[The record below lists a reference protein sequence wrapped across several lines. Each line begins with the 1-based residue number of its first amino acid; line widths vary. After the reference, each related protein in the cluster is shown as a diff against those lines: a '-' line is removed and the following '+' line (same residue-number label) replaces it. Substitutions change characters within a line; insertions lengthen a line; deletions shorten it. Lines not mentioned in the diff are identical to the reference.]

1 MMVRSIRGMRLL
13 AGTGL
18 LALLCACQGTT
29 FQTPPLAAAGCDPA
43 LPGRWISINEN
54 GRPDGEMVLL
64 FSANCQLDV
73 TDRAN
78 GKLREG
84 EATQAFVA
92 RSGIHTYMW
101 VNAGWAAQRFD
112 FADLAV
118 NPGDV
123 FLMRYAWDHGELLF
137 NDVDDKAVA
146 HLIIDGKIPGTVDY
160 QDDRLLNRITGP
172 ARPEALAVPGVF
184 SAEVLRFRRD
194 DGNGKP

>member
-1 MMVRSIRGMRLL
+1 MERLILDMRLL
-13 AGTGL
+13 AGIGL
-18 LALLCACQGTT
+18 LAVLCACQGTT
-29 FQTPPLAAAGCDPA
+29 FQTPPLAAAVCDSA

-54 GRPDGEMVLL
+54 GRPDGEMVLA
-64 FSANCQLDV
+64 FSADCQLDV
-73 TDRAN
+73 TDRSN
-78 GKLREG
+78 GNLREG
-84 EATQAFVA
+84 EATPAYVA
-92 RSGIHTYMW
+92 RSGMDRYMW

-123 FLMRYAWDHGELLF
+123 FLMRYSWDQGELLF

-160 QDDRLLNRITGP
+160 VDDRLLNRITGP
-172 ARPEALAVPGVF
+172 ARPEVLSLPGVF

>member
-1 MMVRSIRGMRLL
+1 MVRLIRGLRLL
-13 AGTGL
+13 AGITG

-29 FQTPPLAAAGCDPA
+29 FQTPPLAAATCDSA

-64 FSANCQLDV
+64 FSADCHLDV
-73 TDRAN
+73 TDRSKGN
-78 GKLREG
+78 IREG
-84 EATQAFVA
+84 EATQAYVA
-92 RSGIHTYMW
+92 QSGKDGFMW

-118 NPGDV
+118 NPADI
-123 FLMRYAWDHGELLF
+123 FLMRYSWDQGELLF

-160 QDDRLLNRITGP
+160 EDDRLLNRITGP
-172 ARPEALAVPGVF
+172 ARPEVLALPGVF
-184 SAEVLRFRRD
+184 STEILRFRRD

>member
-1 MMVRSIRGMRLL
+1 MDRLIRGMRLL
-13 AGTGL
+13 AGISL

-29 FQTPPLAAAGCDPA
+29 FQTPPLAATVCDSA

-54 GRPDGEMVLL
+54 GRPDGEMVLV
-64 FSANCQLDV
+64 FSADCQLDV
-73 TDRAN
+73 TDRSN
-78 GKLREG
+78 GNLREG
-84 EATQAFVA
+84 EATPAYVA
-92 RSGIHTYMW
+92 RSGMDRYMW

-123 FLMRYAWDHGELLF
+123 FLMRYSWDQDELLF
-137 NDVDDKAVA
+137 NDVDDKVVA

-160 QDDRLLNRITGP
+160 VDDRLLNRITGP
-172 ARPEALAVPGVF
+172 ARPEVLSLPGVF
-184 SAEVLRFRRD
+184 STEFLRFRRD

>member
-1 MMVRSIRGMRLL
+1 MERLIGGIRLL
-13 AGTGL
+13 AGIGL
-18 LALLCACQGTT
+18 LGLLCACQGTT
-29 FQTPPLAAAGCDPA
+29 FQTPPLAAGACDPA
-43 LPGRWISINEN
+43 LPGRWISINED

-64 FSANCQLDV
+64 FSGDCQLDV
-73 TDRAN
+73 TDRSN
-78 GKLREG
+78 GKVREG
-84 EATQAFVA
+84 DATQAYMAKPGVD
-92 RSGIHTYMW
+92 GYMW

-123 FLMRYAWDHGELLF
+123 FLMRYSLDQGELLF
-137 NDVDDKAVA
+137 NDMDDKAVA
-146 HLIIDGKIPGTVDY
+146 HLMIDGKIPGTVDY

-172 ARPEALAVPGVF
+172 ARPEVLAVPGVF